1 LDLLYAAVVLVAVP
15 AGLLIGAVGIGGV
28 LLPPALIWLSGLDP
42 HTAAGTASWCFLF
55 TSVVGIT
62 AYARRRALP
71 WRLAILLTAGA
82 APAAAGGALTNG
94 IAPAW
99 VLHLALAALTLGS
112 GVYNLLPRRETAA
125 GREALPAT
133 GAVLIGAA
141 VGFGSALTGT
151 GGAVLLVPVL
161 LSLAVRPRTAVAA
174 SQLVSLP
181 LVAFAC
187 AAYAADGRIRYGP
200 GTLLGLVSGTAVV
213 AGAALAVRLPQR
225 RLRQAASATLVGVG
239 VLLLATLA

>member
-1 LDLLYAAVVLVAVP
+1 MVYVLLLVAVP
-15 AGLLIGAVGIGGV
+15 AGLLIGSVGIGGV
-28 LLPPALIWLSGLDP
+28 LLPPALLWLTGLDP

-55 TSVVGIT
+55 TSLAGVT
-62 AYARRRALP
+62 AYARKRALP
-71 WRLAILLTAGA
+71 WRLALLLTAGA

-112 GVYNLLPRRETAA
+112 GVYNLVPRRGA
-125 GREALPAT
+125 GADRESLPAIA
-133 GAVLIGAA
+133 AVLVGAG

-161 LSLAVRPRTAVAA
+161 LSLGITPRTAVAA
-174 SQLVSLP
+174 SQLIGLP

-187 AAYAADGRIRYGP
+187 AAYGGNGQIRYGL
-200 GTLLGLVSGTAVV
+200 GSLLGIVCAAAVV
-213 AGAALAVRLPQR
+213 AGAALAGRLPQH
-225 RLRQAASATLVGVG
+225 RLRQAACVTLVGVG
-239 VLLLATLA
+239 MLLFATFF

>member
-1 LDLLYAAVVLVAVP
+1 MILLVAIP
-15 AGLLIGAVGIGGV
+15 AGLLIGSVGIGGV
-28 LLPPALIWLSGLDP
+28 LLPPALIWLTGLDP

-55 TSVVGIT
+55 TSLVGVI
-62 AYARRRALP
+62 AYARKGALP
-71 WRLAILLTAGA
+71 WRLGLLLTAGA

-112 GVYNLLPRRETAA
+112 GVYNLLPRRRPNAD
-125 GREALPAT
+125 RESLPAVA
-133 GAVLIGAA
+133 AVLVGAG

-161 LSLAVRPRTAVAA
+161 LSLAVAPRTAVAA
-174 SQLVSLP
+174 SQLIGLP

-187 AAYAADGRIRYGP
+187 AAYGGNGQIRYALGS
-200 GTLLGLVSGTAVV
+200 LLGVVSGAAVV
-213 AGAALAVRLPQR
+213 AGAALAGRLPQH
-225 RLRQAASATLVGVG
+225 RLRQAASATLVVVG
-239 VLLLATLA
+239 VLLLVTLG

>member
-1 LDLLYAAVVLVAVP
+1 MILLVAIP

-28 LLPPALIWLSGLDP
+28 LLPPALIWLTGLDP

-55 TSVVGIT
+55 TSLVGT
-62 AYARRRALP
+62 LAYAKKRALP
-71 WRLAILLTAGA
+71 WRLALLLTAGA

-99 VLHLALAALTLGS
+99 VLHVALAALTLGS
-112 GVYNLLPRRETAA
+112 GIYNLLPRR
-125 GREALPAT
+125 GRTRNRESLPPIV
-133 GAVLIGAA
+133 AVLVGAG

-161 LSLAVRPRTAVAA
+161 LSLAVAPRTAVAA
-174 SQLVSLP
+174 SQLIGLP

-187 AAYAADGRIRYGP
+187 AAYGGNGQIRYGW
-200 GTLLGLVSGTAVV
+200 GSLLGIVCGAAVV
-213 AGAALAVRLPQR
+213 AGAALAGRLPQH
-225 RLRQAASATLVGVG
+225 RLRQAASATLIAVGI
-239 VLLLATLA
+239 LLFATFL

>member
-1 LDLLYAAVVLVAVP
+1 MILLVAVAVV

-28 LLPPALIWLSGLDP
+28 LLPPALIWLVGLDP

-55 TSVVGIT
+55 TSLVGIT
-62 AYARRRALP
+62 AYAKRRALP
-71 WRLAILLTAGA
+71 WRLALLLTAGA

-94 IAPAW
+94 IAPEW
-99 VLHLALAALTLGS
+99 VLHLALAALTLGT
-112 GVYNLLPRRETAA
+112 GVYNLLPRRPRAD
-125 GREALPAT
+125 RESLPAVA
-133 GAVLIGAA
+133 AVLVGAG

-161 LSLAVRPRTAVAA
+161 LSLAVGPRTAVAA
-174 SQLVSLP
+174 SQLIGLP

-187 AAYAADGRIRYGP
+187 AAFGGNGQIRYGL
-200 GTLLGLVSGTAVV
+200 GTLLGIVSGAAVV
-213 AGAALAVRLPQR
+213 AGAAMAGRLPQH

-239 VLLLATLA
+239 ILLFTSFF

>member
-1 LDLLYAAVVLVAVP
+1 MILLVAVAVV
-15 AGLLIGAVGIGGV
+15 AGSLIGAVGIGGV
-28 LLPPALIWLSGLDP
+28 LLPPALIWLIGLDP

-55 TSVVGIT
+55 TSLVGIG
-62 AYARRRALP
+62 AYARKRALP
-71 WRLAILLTAGA
+71 WRLALLLTAGA

-99 VLHLALAALTLGS
+99 VLHLALAVLTLGT
-112 GVYNLLPRRETAA
+112 GVYNLLPRRARA
-125 GREALPAT
+125 DRESLPAVF
-133 GAVLIGAA
+133 AVLVGVG

-161 LSLAVRPRTAVAA
+161 LSLGVAPRTAVAA
-174 SQLVSLP
+174 SQLIGLP

-187 AAYAADGRIRYGP
+187 AAFGGNGQIRYGL
-200 GTLLGLVSGTAVV
+200 GSLLGIVSGVAVV
-213 AGAALAVRLPQR
+213 AGAAMAGRLPQH

-239 VLLLATLA
+239 ILLFTTFF

>member
-1 LDLLYAAVVLVAVP
+1 MILLVAVV
-15 AGLLIGAVGIGGV
+15 AGLLIGSVGIGGV
-28 LLPPALIWLSGLDP
+28 LLPPALIWLTGLDA

-55 TSVVGIT
+55 TSLVGT
-62 AYARRRALP
+62 AAYAKKRALP
-71 WRLAILLTAGA
+71 WRLALLLTAGA

-99 VLHLALAALTLGS
+99 ILHLALAALTLGS
-112 GVYNLLPRRETAA
+112 GVYNLLPQRRS
-125 GREALPAT
+125 GKDRESLPAVV
-133 GAVLIGAA
+133 AVLVGAG

-161 LSLAVRPRTAVAA
+161 LSLAVAPRTAVAV
-174 SQLVSLP
+174 SQLIGLP

-187 AAYAADGRIRYGP
+187 AAYGGNGQIRYGL
-200 GTLLGLVSGTAVV
+200 GSLLGVVSGAAVV
-213 AGAALAVRLPQR
+213 AGATLAGRLPQH

-239 VLLLATLA
+239 VLLFATFL